1 MGGRESER
9 LRAVVR
15 LADAVACGDA
25 PDIVDV
31 ALGAVQEGAPALAVA
46 LVSRVPGG
54 GSSLVGRGFTAIEEQ
69 ALLRVPL
76 HKADEAGADHD
87 EGELAL
93 PDVVEVPIERDGV
106 RYGAVLFRPTPPVS
120 VDDDP
125 KPFVAQL
132 TRQLAFWHHT
142 REALAQSETARRRLT
157 NVIEQL
163 PFGVVV
169 RCLRDSPS
177 VANSHAVA
185 LLGNTLATSGPIADL
200 RVHFPDGQPC
210 PDALWPMSRALR
222 GEAVKEEN
230 FVLRSDDGEP
240 RVLRTSAVPLFD
252 HGERVG
258 AALIVN
264 DVTRAWTL
272 EEERDRDRRLLEVVL
287 DQLPVGVLI
296 VDARSRRLLL
306 ASRRFEEIVQRAVT
320 AGMPLAKYLDWR
332 ILDEHGAPLPQKEWP
347 LTRALRGE
355 RVEGKRL
362 LVGRGDGSLAQVEV
376 WAAPVMDDEG
386 RLIAAV
392 GTAADVGERVAY
404 EQERERTA
412 RFREQLLGV
421 VGHDLRSPLT
431 AIRLCAT
438 AVATRATDP
447 VAKGAVS
454 TILSSATRAE
464 RLIAQLLDFTRVRL
478 GGGLMLVRQPLDLV
492 ALVDD
497 VVDELLVTHRGR
509 EVHVTGAEEA
519 RGEWDGDRIQQ
530 VVSNLVGNALRHGP
544 SDDRVTVSIAALEHE
559 IFLSVHNG
567 GEPIPEELRER
578 LFDPFSQGGRSP
590 DRRDGAGLGLYIVR
604 EIVRAHDGV
613 VEVSSTAE
621 DGTTFVVRLPRRA
634 VAPAD
639 ADERAAGTSEDHA
652 AE

>member
-1 MGGRESER
+1 MSGREPER

-15 LADAVACGDA
+15 LADAVACGDE
-25 PDIVDV
+25 PDIVDA
-31 ALGAVQEGAPALAVA
+31 ALGALQDGAPALAVA
-46 LVSRVPGG
+46 LVTWVPGG
-54 GSSLVGRGFTAIEEQ
+54 SPSLVGRGFTAAEEE
-69 ALLRVPL
+69 ALLRVAL
-76 HKADEAGADHD
+76 HGTDDAVAHGRD
-87 EGELAL
+87 GELTL
-93 PDVVEVPIERDGV
+93 TDVVEVPIEREGV
-106 RYGAVLFRPTPPVS
+106 RYGAVLFRPTPPAS
-120 VDDDP
+120 VDDDQER
-125 KPFVAQL
+125 FLARL

-142 REALAQSETARRRLT
+142 REALAQSETARRGLT
-157 NVIEQL
+157 NVLEQL

-169 RCLRDSPS
+169 RCLRDSTS
-177 VANSHAVA
+177 VTNSQAVA
-185 LLGNTLATSGPIADL
+185 LLGDASTSSGPSDDL

-230 FVLRSDDGEP
+230 FVLRRDHAEP

-287 DQLPVGVLI
+287 DQLPVGVMI

-306 ASRRFEEIVQRAVT
+306 ASRRFEEIVQRPVT
-320 AGMPLAKYLDWR
+320 PGMPLAKYLDWL
-332 ILDEHGAPLPQKEWP
+332 IFDENGAPLPRMQWP

-362 LVGRGDGSLAQVEV
+362 IVGRADGSLAQVEV
-376 WAAPVMDDEG
+376 WAAPVLDDDG

-392 GTAADVGERVAY
+392 GTTADVGERVAY

-438 AVATRATDP
+438 AVATRPIDP
-447 VAKGAVS
+447 FTERAVS

-478 GGGLMLVRQPLDLV
+478 GGGLLLVRQPLDLV

-497 VVDELLVTHRGR
+497 VVEELLVTHRGR
-509 EVHVTGAEEA
+509 EVHVTGAQEA
-519 RGEWDGDRIQQ
+519 GGEWDGDRIHQ

-544 SDDRVTVSIAALEHE
+544 SDQGVTVSIAALEHDV
-559 IFLSVHNG
+559 FLSVHNG

-578 LFDPFSQGGRSP
+578 LFDPFSQGGRP
-590 DRRDGAGLGLYIVR
+590 PNRREGAGLGLYIVR

-613 VEVSSTAE
+613 VEVSSNAE
-621 DGTTFVVRLPRRA
+621 DGTTFLVRLPRRP
-634 VAPAD
+634 VAPA
-639 ADERAAGTSEDHA
+639 EEEAASASEDHA
-652 AE
+652 AG